1 MIFLYLLIIGVFAGF
16 IGSIIGIGGGII
28 IVPVLTLALKI
39 PIKYAIGTSIVSVL
53 VTSLSAT
60 PRFFKKNII
69 NMPLGFTLE
78 IFTTIGAVAGSV
90 AVSYLK
96 SNVLFIIFG
105 SFATIA
111 GVSTFLRERFM
122 GYTSTIKIPV
132 AELTEQDIS
141 PERKNL
147 KVEQETLIK
156 RVEMEGET
164 AEKKTIFDTEY
175 FDESVG
181 QKIKYKVKK
190 VYYGSSFA
198 VFAGL
203 LSGMLG
209 VGGGFIKVPIM
220 NLVMNVPIK
229 VAAATSNY
237 MIGITA
243 VVSSIVYFFNG
254 YINPVLTIPLVTGI
268 FFGAL
273 TGSFMVGKTK
283 NKNIVVIV
291 LLIYILIGTLMF
303 LRAFDILNY

>member
-39 PIKYAIGTSIVSVL
+39 PIKYAIGTSIISVL

-132 AELTEQDIS
+132 AELTEQ
-141 PERKNL
+141 
-147 KVEQETLIK
+147 ETLIK
-156 RVEMEGET
+156 RAEMEGET
-164 AEKKTIFDTEY
+164 AEKKTMFDTEY